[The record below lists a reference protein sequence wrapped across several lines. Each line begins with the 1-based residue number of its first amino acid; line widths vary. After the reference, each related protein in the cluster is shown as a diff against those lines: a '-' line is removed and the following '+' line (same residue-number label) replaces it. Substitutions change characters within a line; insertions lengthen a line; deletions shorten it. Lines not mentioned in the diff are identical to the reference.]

1 MNGVVAIGAENIGGV
16 IALTLA
22 ETRGSN
28 VTMSDRDET
37 QLGKLDKHPTIS
49 GAAFELADSP
59 ALVSPHRGKLAVPSA
74 TPFNPGGKFA
84 EDALEASVHDIDL
97 TEDVA
102 TTQKSKKSK
111 KSPKPQMFGLWSAF
125 SRSNSG
131 FGRLHSETLR
141 LTRAVNY

>member
-84 EDALEASVHDIDL
+84 EHALEASVHDIDL

-102 TTQKSKKSK
+102 TTQKSKKS
-111 KSPKPQMFGLWSAF
+111 PKPQMYGLWPAF

-141 LTRAVNY
+141 LTQAVNH